1 MKCAQGR
8 AQSALVKYDSYSIHI
23 KLYNFCCLYKRKKSN
38 QTTEENLISKL
49 ISIAFPGSKLTF
61 SKQFIW

>member
-8 AQSALVKYDSYSIHI
+8 AQSAVVKYDSYSIHI

-49 ISIAFPGSKLTF
+49 I
-61 SKQFIW
+61 